1 MVYYWDINGT
11 SMVCSWDINGIFM
24 GYAWAINGIV
34 VGYSWDIHEYNE
46 SHHDSWLNHHDI
58 PFTSHRK

>member
-1 MVYYWDINGT
+1 
-11 SMVCSWDINGIFM
+11 MVCSWDINGIFM